1 VNVLHPSSAEPRRH
15 GMIFLVVFTA
25 LAVSILDVIA
35 DRLIGDVLQIESTR
49 GHVIQIATMAILTT
63 ATLWLTVIRPLQN
76 DAEVQ
81 RLSAQARQADLEQH
95 GAQTQFESQL
105 HRALEMA
112 ATEEMVYRSTA
123 KALTVAVG
131 ERDAQLLLADSSDAH
146 LKHAV
151 SVGESGCGVATPHDC
166 PAIRRAQ
173 TLQFASS
180 AGLDACPYLEGRPG
194 GECGA
199 VCVPLSVGGRSIGV
213 LHTVTQPVDPFE
225 PGQVTRLESIATLA
239 GARIGMLR
247 VMSATTLQAATD
259 PLTGLLNRRAF
270 ENKAHALLRQQ
281 RSFAIA
287 MGDLDHFKRLN
298 DTHGHDAGDRALRL
312 FARVLRASLRT
323 DDVIS
328 RYGGE
333 EFVIVFPDDTARS
346 AAAALGRMQEA
357 LIVALGDATVPGFTV
372 SYGVSDTSQSTDL
385 EELCRI
391 ADTAL
396 FQAKR
401 SGRNQVVIAPSAGPD
416 VTQPA
421 ATGDEA
427 PAVTG

>member
-1 VNVLHPSSAEPRRH
+1 
-15 GMIFLVVFTA
+15 MFTA
-25 LAVSILDVIA
+25 LAVSVLDLVA
-35 DRLIGDVLQIESTR
+35 GGLIGDVLQLQSFAGRVVE
-49 GHVIQIATMAILTT
+49 VVLMAGLTSGV
-63 ATLWLTVIRPLQN
+63 LWLTVIRPLHA
-76 DAEVQ
+76 DAKEQRVQ
-81 RLSAQARQADLEQH
+81 ADARQAALERHSGQQRFE
-95 GAQTQFESQL
+95 AQF

-112 ATEEMVYRSTA
+112 ATEEMVYRSTT
-123 KALTVAVG
+123 KALALAVG
-131 ERDAQLLLADSSDAH
+131 NRDAQLLLADSSDAH
-146 LKHAV
+146 LKKAV
-151 SVGESGCGVATPHDC
+151 AIGVSGCDVATPHDC

-173 TLQFASS
+173 TLQFSS
-180 AGLDACPYLEGRPG
+180 SETLDACPHLDNRPG
-194 GECGA
+194 GDCGA

-213 LHTVTQPVDPFE
+213 LHSVTAPDEPFASE
-225 PGQVTRLESIATLA
+225 QVSKLESIALLG

-270 ENKAHALLRQQ
+270 ENKAHSLLRQHRQ
-281 RSFAIA
+281 FALA

-333 EFVIVFPDDTARS
+333 EFVIVFPDDSAE
-346 AAAALGRMQEA
+346 AAASALRRMQEA
-357 LIVALGDATVPGFTV
+357 MIVALGDATVPGFTV
-372 SYGVSDTSQSTDL
+372 SYGVSDTNQSTDL

-401 SGRNQVVIAPSAGPD
+401 AGRNQVVIAP
-416 VTQPA
+416 PA
-421 ATGDEA
+421 AELA
-427 PAVTG
+427 AVLQPN